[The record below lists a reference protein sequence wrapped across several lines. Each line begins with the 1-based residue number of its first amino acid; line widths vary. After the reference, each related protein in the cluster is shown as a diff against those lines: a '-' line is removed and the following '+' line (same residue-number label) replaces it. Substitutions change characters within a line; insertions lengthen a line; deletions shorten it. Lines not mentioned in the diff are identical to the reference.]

1 MKPRAAAVRIL
12 TQVLGQGRSL
22 SSLLPELQEQIAQ
35 PADRAFA
42 QQLCFGVLRF
52 LPRLEACA
60 SRHLRRPLKTRDRD
74 IRIIL
79 LLGLYQLIYL
89 RTPDHAAVSETVA
102 LTRSA
107 GKPWAR
113 GLVNA
118 VLRGFLREREKT
130 LAEVDR
136 DEAIALAHPRWLFEM
151 LRADW
156 PDEYRAI
163 AEANNRQPP
172 MVLRV
177 NRLRVERNAWLQRA
191 RLAGVEGSAAPFTES
206 GVVLR
211 RPWDVAALPGFSE
224 GEVSVQDAAAQL
236 AVDLLDLRPGQRV
249 LDACAAPG
257 GKTAHIAE
265 REPRL
270 AELVAVDVERK
281 RLQRVEENL
290 RRLGLRAHLV
300 EGDARDP
307 ASWWDGN
314 PFDRILLDAPCSA
327 TGVIRRHPDIKV
339 LRRADDI
346 PEVVVKQQQLLES
359 MWSLLNPGGIL
370 LYVTC
375 SVLKRE
381 NVRQITDFVENH
393 PDARELPITGEWG
406 RVMTVGRQVLP
417 DEHQMDGFYYACLQK
432 ER

>member
-177 NRLRVERNAWLQRA
+177 NRLRVERSVWLQRA

>member
-1 MKPRAAAVRIL
+1 MKPRAAAVQIL

-52 LPRLEACA
+52 LPRLESCA
-60 SRHLRRPLKTRDRD
+60 SRHLRRPLKARDRD
-74 IRIIL
+74 IHVIL

-156 PDEYRAI
+156 PDEYRTI

-177 NRLRVERNAWLQRA
+177 NRLRVERSVWLQRA
-191 RLAGVEGSAAPFTES
+191 RVAGVEGSAAPFTES

-381 NVRQITDFVENH
+381 NVRQITDFVESH

-417 DEHQMDGFYYACLQK
+417 DEHQMDGFYYACLRK

>member
-177 NRLRVERNAWLQRA
+177 NRLRVERSVWLQRA

-417 DEHQMDGFYYACLQK
+417 DEHQMDGFYYACLRK